1 MDAPAAVGAV
11 RQHAR
16 RRVPITSSSWA
27 SRIRRGQ
34 ALREFMPD
42 VAYPFTDEDGA
53 AAVTAAILLH
63 GGHDEKV
70 LDITGTLS
78 SAAERARAISAATG
92 SPVRLRELT
101 SPEQARRAWADDG
114 WPDITIDVTLYA
126 MSAFAA
132 SADTTILVIE
142 QQTGLAQ
149 SLLQRRPN
157 SFADWL
163 ARNLTAFTQTSAPA
177 PAGN

>member
-1 MDAPAAVGAV
+1 VDAPAAVGAV

-34 ALREFMPD
+34 ALREFVPD
-42 VAYPFTDEDGA
+42 VAYPFTDEDDV